1 MATAPEMLK
10 SVSGIELDK
19 LIKGL
24 TQGKGNAPQSLSK
37 LVEGASPSPL
47 TVQQDGP
54 QTPQKP
60 SIE

>member
-24 TQGKGNAPQSLSK
+24 TQGKGNVSQSISK
-37 LVEGASPSPL
+37 LAEGASPL
-47 TVQQDGP
+47 IAQQDGSQTP
-54 QTPQKP
+54 QTPTA
-60 SIE
+60 